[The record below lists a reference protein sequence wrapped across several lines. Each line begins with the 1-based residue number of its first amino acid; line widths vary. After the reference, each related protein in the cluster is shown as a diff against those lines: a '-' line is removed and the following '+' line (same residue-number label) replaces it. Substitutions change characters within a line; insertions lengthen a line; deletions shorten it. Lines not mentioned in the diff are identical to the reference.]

1 MIEAHLHA
9 AMQAVH
15 GPLNWLPKADG
26 QIHRY
31 YVPGDRAGTRN
42 GAYALYSDGIASG
55 WFGSFKETG
64 GTTWHT
70 WSSRNPSTPFE
81 LESIRRRVEQARRQ
95 REAEQLHRQQLAAVK
110 SMRLYVLAVP
120 AKASHPYLVNKGCQP
135 HNLRQLESTL
145 LVPLYHECK
154 LVNLQ
159 RICPDGTKRFM
170 FGGRVAG
177 AHSPMGKVEP
187 GKLIY
192 VCEGWATGATIHE
205 HTDAAVA
212 CAMNAGNL
220 LAVGQQLRRIHPNS
234 PLVIA
239 GDDDR
244 QTKGNPGRTFAERA
258 AEQLGCGVVFPPW
271 SGAEPLSLSDFNDL
285 KNWQEGY

>member
-110 SMRLYVLAVP
+110 SMRLYVLAVTGT
-120 AKASHPYLVNKGCQP
+120 ASIQ
-135 HNLRQLESTL
+135 LRQPRHLRQPTTTMRQAAATRL
-145 LVPLYHECK
+145 RQPATNPLIVILCR
-154 LVNLQ
+154 NLSQ
-159 RICPDGTKRFM
+159 
-170 FGGRVAG
+170 
-177 AHSPMGKVEP
+177 
-187 GKLIY
+187 
-192 VCEGWATGATIHE
+192 VCRNTPH
-205 HTDAAVA
+205 
-212 CAMNAGNL
+212 
-220 LAVGQQLRRIHPNS
+220 Q
-234 PLVIA
+234 
-239 GDDDR
+239 
-244 QTKGNPGRTFAERA
+244 
-258 AEQLGCGVVFPPW
+258 
-271 SGAEPLSLSDFNDL
+271 
-285 KNWQEGY
+285 

>member
-120 AKASHPYLVNKGCQP
+120 AKASHAD
-135 HNLRQLESTL
+135 STL
-145 LVPLYHECK
+145 TRTPIP
-154 LVNLQ
+154 
-159 RICPDGTKRFM
+159 R
-170 FGGRVAG
+170 A
-177 AHSPMGKVEP
+177 S
-187 GKLIY
+187 
-192 VCEGWATGATIHE
+192 
-205 HTDAAVA
+205 
-212 CAMNAGNL
+212 
-220 LAVGQQLRRIHPNS
+220 GQ
-234 PLVIA
+234 
-239 GDDDR
+239 
-244 QTKGNPGRTFAERA
+244 
-258 AEQLGCGVVFPPW
+258 
-271 SGAEPLSLSDFNDL
+271 
-285 KNWQEGY
+285 

>member
-110 SMRLYVLAVP
+110 SM
-120 AKASHPYLVNKGCQP
+120 
-135 HNLRQLESTL
+135 
-145 LVPLYHECK
+145 
-154 LVNLQ
+154 
-159 RICPDGTKRFM
+159 
-170 FGGRVAG
+170 
-177 AHSPMGKVEP
+177 
-187 GKLIY
+187 
-192 VCEGWATGATIHE
+192 
-205 HTDAAVA
+205 
-212 CAMNAGNL
+212 
-220 LAVGQQLRRIHPNS
+220 
-234 PLVIA
+234 
-239 GDDDR
+239 
-244 QTKGNPGRTFAERA
+244 
-258 AEQLGCGVVFPPW
+258 
-271 SGAEPLSLSDFNDL
+271 
-285 KNWQEGY
+285 

>member
-31 YVPGDRAGTRN
+31 YVPGDRTGTRN

-95 REAEQLHRQQLAAVK
+95 REAEQLHRQQLAAAK

-177 AHSPMGKVEP
+177 AYSPMGKAEP

-244 QTKGNPGRTFAERA
+244 QTKGNPGRTSAERA

-285 KNWQEGY
+285 KNWQGGY